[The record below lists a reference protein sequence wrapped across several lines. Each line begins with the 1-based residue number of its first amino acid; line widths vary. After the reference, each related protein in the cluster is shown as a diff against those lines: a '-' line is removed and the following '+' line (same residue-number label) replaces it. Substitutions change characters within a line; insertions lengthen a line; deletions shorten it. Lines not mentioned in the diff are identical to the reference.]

1 MRYIENWLMDLSESN
16 TIDHH
21 KDDKKCECN
30 KCSVKCVSSLN
41 TKETWLTDYVP
52 KSQTLRLITR
62 QSG

>member
-1 MRYIENWLMDLSESN
+1 MDLSESN

-41 TKETWLTDYVP
+41 TDDI
-52 KSQTLRLITR
+52 SLRR
-62 QSG
+62 

>member
-1 MRYIENWLMDLSESN
+1 MDLSESN

-41 TKETWLTDYVP
+41 ILKMFAILN
-52 KSQTLRLITR
+52 I
-62 QSG
+62 